1 MKIVVIGPV
10 YPYRGGIAHYT
21 TLLARALQGA
31 GHDVQVISFKRQYP
45 KWLYPGQSDRDPSRE
60 PLTIPA
66 AYVLDPLYPWTWHA
80 AVDTIVR
87 YSPDIVLLQWWTTFW
102 APAFAFVARAVKAKQ
117 IRIGYLIHNVVP
129 HEARPW
135 DKFLAKW
142 ALQSGD
148 AFLVQSSG
156 QQDALIA
163 LIPDAR
169 VTLIKHPVYDMFSA
183 QKMDKIAAR
192 QRLGLPEDMPLVL
205 FFGIVR
211 PYKGLPVLIDALG
224 QLNMEDSSVGLLI
237 AGEFWE
243 DVQPYREQIARLSLM
258 GKVYIDNRYIPNEE
272 LPTIFSA
279 ADIFAAPYTSAT
291 QSGAVKMA
299 LGFGLPVVITEP
311 VLDETMHAGVDRGVF
326 VCLPND
332 IPSLKNAITT
342 ALMFGNAGIPQEV
355 NSAGWQLL
363 IDYIQHLSPG
373 DRTLRTNE

>member
-1 MKIVVIGPV
+1 MKVVLIGPV

-66 AYVLDPLYPWTWHA
+66 AYVLDPLYPWTWRA
-80 AVDTIVR
+80 AVDAIVR
-87 YSPDIVLLQWWTTFW
+87 FSPDIVLFQWWTTFW
-102 APAFAFVARAVKAKQ
+102 APAFAFVASGVKAKQ
-117 IRIGYLIHNVVP
+117 IRVVYLIHNVVP

-135 DKFLAKW
+135 DKTLAKW
-142 ALQSGD
+142 ALRSGD

-156 QQDALIA
+156 QQDALDA

-192 QRLGLPEDMPLVL
+192 QKLGIPEDMPLVL
-205 FFGIVR
+205 FFGIIR
-211 PYKGLPVLIDALG
+211 PYKGLPILIDALG
-224 QLNMEDSSVGLLI
+224 QLNMEDSSIGLLI

-243 DVQPYREQIARLSLM
+243 DVQHYREQIARLNLTE
-258 GKVYIDNRYIPNEE
+258 KVHIDNRYIPNEE

-311 VLDETMHAGVDRGVF
+311 VLDETMHLGVDRGVF
-326 VCLPND
+326 VCSPND
-332 IPSLKNAITT
+332 IPSLKNAITN
-342 ALMFGNAGIPQEV
+342 ALNFGNAGIPQEV
-355 NSAGWQLL
+355 NSAGWQPL
-363 IDYIQHLSPG
+363 IDYIQCLSPG
-373 DRTLRTNE
+373 DKTLRTNA